1 MAKTKIGSLF
11 ASIALDTRGLR
22 TGINKATRMLSGFG
36 SNLQTVGRN
45 IGMGIGVPL
54 TALGATS
61 VKTFAGFEQSMAKVR
76 AVSGATAKEFSE
88 LSKVAKDLGAS
99 TRFTATQVSGL
110 QLNFSKLGLKPDQIN
125 AVTEATLDLALA
137 TGEDLAESARVG
149 ASTMKGFGLE
159 AKDMTRITDVMAK
172 SFSSSALD
180 LEKFAVSMRNA
191 QVMARLAGLTI
202 EETTAM
208 IATLVDTG
216 QDASK
221 AGTDI
226 RMIFIRLAQEG
237 LTLGEAFERVNNSSD
252 KLSTSVELVGARAG
266 GSLVELAKNIPKL
279 RELTREFFNAEGSAK
294 AMADIMDD
302 TLEGAFFRLQSAVQS
317 VQISMGELANKHL
330 TPLINK
336 FAIFIQA
343 NNEAIGQMVMQ
354 ASVVGVVTVAFSGL
368 LFVVGALSASLASIG
383 SMVAL
388 ALTPMGAKIIAI
400 TVAIGVMATAIF
412 QSNVQVHGLRNTMI
426 GLFEVVDATVYSAKL
441 LAQGFITFGKVAY
454 HSVIAIIKIFT
465 PFYRA
470 LEELSMMLIQLPS
483 VLSSQE
489 ARDNFIQAGKNLGQA
504 LADGFLMKDYFEET
518 AILADVL
525 NEDFAKMG
533 KTSGKL
539 FAESSAEEM
548 VDTTIETAK
557 KLKENMQSIFDTMN
571 DKGGSVEGGND
582 GFFSQLAKQ
591 GKKAFASLAE
601 NADVQLQEVESI
613 VNRASDNMTT
623 ALQKF
628 FNTGKMD
635 MKDFVRSILMDLQ
648 KLMIQ
653 KTITNPLMNA
663 ISGAIFGGGASTGAG
678 YINPNSFSFD
688 GFKRNGGSVNAGGTY
703 MVGEA
708 GAELFV
714 PRTSGTIIPNHQLG
728 GTGGVTVNFNVQATD
743 ANSFDNQLAQRQN
756 MIVGMIDQAFLRQG
770 RQAINA

>member
-110 QLNFSKLGLKPDQIN
+110 QLNFSKLGLKPDEIN
-125 AVTEATLDLALA
+125 AVTGATLDLALA

-191 QVMARLAGLTI
+191 QVMARLAGMSI

-208 IATLVDTG
+208 VATLVDTG

-226 RMIFIRLAQEG
+226 RMIFIKLAEAG
-237 LTLGEAFERVNNSSD
+237 LTLGEAFSKVNNSAD
-252 KLSTSVELVGARAG
+252 KVSTAVDLVGARAG
-266 GSLVELAKNIPKL
+266 ASLVTLAGNIPKL
-279 RELTREFFNAEGSAK
+279 RELTKEFNNAEGSAK
-294 AMADIMDD
+294 EMADIMDN

-330 TPLINK
+330 TPLVNK

-400 TVAIGVMATAIF
+400 TVAVGVLATAIF

-426 GLFEVVDATVYSAKL
+426 GLFEIVEATVISVQL
-441 LAQGFITFGKVAY
+441 FAQGFIILGKVA
-454 HSVIAIIKIFT
+454 
-465 PFYRA
+465 
-470 LEELSMMLIQLPS
+470 MLTHPQY
-483 VLSSQE
+483 
-489 ARDNFIQAGKNLGQA
+489 
-504 LADGFLMKDYFEET
+504 FLD
-518 AILADVL
+518 I
-525 NEDFAKMG
+525 
-533 KTSGKL
+533 
-539 FAESSAEEM
+539 
-548 VDTTIETAK
+548 
-557 KLKENMQSIFDTMN
+557 
-571 DKGGSVEGGND
+571 
-582 GFFSQLAKQ
+582 
-591 GKKAFASLAE
+591 
-601 NADVQLQEVESI
+601 
-613 VNRASDNMTT
+613 
-623 ALQKF
+623 
-628 FNTGKMD
+628 
-635 MKDFVRSILMDLQ
+635 
-648 KLMIQ
+648 
-653 KTITNPLMNA
+653 
-663 ISGAIFGGGASTGAG
+663 
-678 YINPNSFSFD
+678 
-688 GFKRNGGSVNAGGTY
+688 
-703 MVGEA
+703 
-708 GAELFV
+708 
-714 PRTSGTIIPNHQLG
+714 
-728 GTGGVTVNFNVQATD
+728 
-743 ANSFDNQLAQRQN
+743 
-756 MIVGMIDQAFLRQG
+756 
-770 RQAINA
+770 

>member
-110 QLNFSKLGLKPDQIN
+110 QLNFSKLGLKPDEIN
-125 AVTEATLDLALA
+125 AVTGATLDLALA

-191 QVMARLAGLTI
+191 QVMARLAGMSI

-208 IATLVDTG
+208 VATLVDTG

-226 RMIFIRLAQEG
+226 RMIFIKLAEAG
-237 LTLGEAFERVNNSSD
+237 LTLGEAFSKVNNSAD
-252 KLSTSVELVGARAG
+252 KVSTAVDLVGARAG
-266 GSLVELAKNIPKL
+266 ASLVTLAGNIPKL
-279 RELTREFFNAEGSAK
+279 RELTKEFNNAEGSAK
-294 AMADIMDD
+294 EMADIMDN

-330 TPLINK
+330 TPLVNK

-400 TVAIGVMATAIF
+400 TVAVGVLATAIF

-426 GLFEVVDATVYSAKL
+426 GLFEIVEATVISVQL
-441 LAQGFITFGKVAY
+441 FAQGFIILGKVAY
-454 HSVIAIIKIFT
+454 HSIIAILKIFT

-483 VLSSQE
+483 LLTSQK
-489 ARDNFIQAGKNLGQA
+489 ARDSFIQAGKDLGQA
-504 LADGFLMKDYFEET
+504 LVDGFTMKDYFQET
-518 AILADVL
+518 DIMSDVL
-525 NEDFAKMG
+525 SEDFAKIG
-533 KTSGKL
+533 KTAGKL
-539 FAESSAEEM
+539 FAKSSAEEM

-557 KLKENMQSIFDTMN
+557 KLKENMQNIFAEMN

-663 ISGAIFGGGASTGAG
+663 ISGAIFGGASSFGNTGMTDLPS
-678 YINPNSFSFD
+678 ID
-688 GFKRNGGSVNAGGTY
+688 GFARNGGSVQAGGTY

-714 PRTSGTIIPNHQLG
+714 PRTSGTVIPNHMLG
-728 GTGGVTVNFNVQATD
+728 GTGGVTVNFTVNATD
-743 ANSFDNQLAQRQN
+743 AQSFDNMIAQRKN
-756 MIVGMIDQAFLRQG
+756 MIIGMVDQAFHRQG
-770 RQAINA
+770 KIGING